1 MAAYNQSRSNIIR
14 LAVIISFSVI
24 VLQLVYLQL
33 VDRRYKQLAMD
44 NAVYAKVIYPERG
57 IIYDRKGRAILNNT
71 IIYDLMVTPAE
82 VKGIDTLDFC
92 RLMNIDTA
100 DFKKRIV
107 EAIVKNT
114 RVRPSVFKPML
125 SQELQARFEE
135 NSWKFPGFNL
145 VERPLRIY
153 PFNAAAHILGYV
165 READKRDIER
175 SQNFYRQGD
184 YIGKTGLEA
193 FYESVLMGQRGVQY
207 MIKDNK
213 NRIVGPYEK
222 GEYDTAAIAGRS
234 LYTHIDIELQQ
245 LAEKLMSNKVG
256 GLVAIDPRTGGIL
269 SMVSGPNY
277 NPNDL
282 SGSEG
287 SKNFSRM
294 QLDVSGP
301 MLNRAIAGK
310 YEPGSTYKP
319 LGALIAL
326 NEKVISPAYGYPCGG
341 RYTLCGHGKPE
352 CTHAGGGH
360 AANVRLAIANSC
372 NAYFAHIYRLTVD
385 NPKYSNVYDGYL
397 HWKQY
402 MNAFGLG
409 VRLGVDLPSE
419 SAGGIADTSIYNREN
434 AGRWTS
440 CTNLTLGI
448 GQDKMQTTP
457 LQMANAM
464 CIIANKGYYY
474 TPHFVERLENEQEQ
488 DTAYINRY
496 KIRHDVLT
504 YIPAAAFNDV
514 IEGMSDVVK
523 VGTARGA
530 QIEGIEVCAKTGTAE
545 NYTVLDGRRIKL
557 PDNSMFVCF
566 APKENPKIAIA
577 VFVQNA
583 GFGATW
589 AAPIAR
595 MMMEKYLND
604 SLSTR
609 SKADSARIE
618 AANLMPA
625 YFKRLQYRE
634 DSIRAFKWFQ
644 TTRDSAYIERYT
656 EIKPVASDN
665 SQLVAQVR
673 NGSTGAKRSRP
684 RIPAK
689 PAAADSRPVFA
700 AIIPE
705 RSLLFKKGSI
715 Q

>member
-1 MAAYNQSRSNIIR
+1 MAVYNQSRSNTIR
-14 LAVIISFSVI
+14 LIVIITFVVI
-24 VLQLVYLQL
+24 ALQLFYLQV
-33 VDRRYKQLAMD
+33 VDRRYEQLAMD
-44 NAVYAKVIYPERG
+44 NAVYPKVIYPERG
-57 IIYDRKGRAILNNT
+57 IIYDRKGKAILNNT
-71 IIYDLMVTPAE
+71 IIFDLMVTPAE
-82 VKGIDTLDFC
+82 AKGIDTLDFC
-92 RLMNIDTA
+92 RLMNMDTSE
-100 DFKKRIV
+100 FRKRMV
-107 EAIVKNT
+107 DAILKNT
-114 RVRPSVFKPML
+114 SVRPSVFKAML
-125 SQELQARFEE
+125 TKELQARFEE
-135 NSWKFPGFNL
+135 NSWRFPGFNL
-145 VERPLRIY
+145 VERPLRTY
-153 PFNAAAHILGYV
+153 PYHAAAHILGYI

-175 SQNFYRQGD
+175 SNNFYRQGD

-193 FYESVLMGQRGVQY
+193 YYESVLMGQRGVQY

-213 NRIVGPYEK
+213 NRLVGTYEG
-222 GEYDTAAIAGRS
+222 GEYDTAAVAGRS
-234 LYTHIDIELQQ
+234 LRTHIDIELQQ
-245 LAEKLMSNKVG
+245 LAEALMNNKVG
-256 GLVAIDPRTGGIL
+256 GLVAIDPKTGGIL

-277 NPNDL
+277 DPNDL
-282 SGSEG
+282 SGPDG

-301 MLNRAIAGK
+301 MLNRAIAGR

-326 NEKVISPAYGYPCGG
+326 NEKVVSASYGYPCGG

-385 NPKYSNVYDGYL
+385 NPRYKNVYEGYL
-397 HWKQY
+397 HWKEY

-409 VRLGVDLPSE
+409 VRLGVDLPNE
-419 SAGGIADTSIYNREN
+419 NTGGIPDTVVYNREN

-464 CIIANKGYYY
+464 CVIANKGYYY
-474 TPHFVERLENEQEQ
+474 TPHFVKGIEGEGDDDEALL
-488 DTAYINRY
+488 NRFQQ
-496 KIRHDVLT
+496 KHDVLT
-504 YIPAAAFNDV
+504 NIPDIVFNEV

-530 QIEGIEVCAKTGTAE
+530 QIEGVEVCAKTGTAE
-545 NYTVLDGRRIKL
+545 NYTILDRRRIKL

-595 MMMEKYLND
+595 MMMEKYLLD
-604 SLSTR
+604 TLTAK
-609 SKADSARIE
+609 SKIDSARI
-618 AANLMPA
+618 ASTNLMPS
-625 YFKRLQYRE
+625 YFKRLQYKE

-644 TTRDSAYIERYT
+644 VTKDSTYIDRFSLQEPARGPRSPFRKTPT
-656 EIKPVASDN
+656 EPELPNWMKILSATS
-665 SQLVAQVR
+665 L
-673 NGSTGAKRSRP
+673 
-684 RIPAK
+684 PARGIEK
-689 PAAADSRPVFA
+689 LKTFSA
-700 AIIPE
+700 
-705 RSLLFKKGSI
+705 
-715 Q
+715 

>member
-1 MAAYNQSRSNIIR
+1 MAVYNQSRSNTIR
-14 LAVIISFSVI
+14 LIVIITFVVI
-24 VLQLVYLQL
+24 ALQLFYLQI
-33 VDRRYKQLAMD
+33 VDRRYEQLAMD
-44 NAVYAKVIYPERG
+44 NAVYPKVIYPERG
-57 IIYDRKGRAILNNT
+57 IIYDRKGKAILNNT
-71 IIYDLMVTPAE
+71 IIFDLMVTPAE
-82 VKGIDTLDFC
+82 AKGIDTLDFC
-92 RLMNIDTA
+92 RLMNMDTSE
-100 DFKKRIV
+100 FRKRMV
-107 EAIVKNT
+107 DAILKNT
-114 RVRPSVFKPML
+114 SVRPSVFKAML
-125 SQELQARFEE
+125 TKELQARFEE
-135 NSWKFPGFNL
+135 NSWRFPGFNL
-145 VERPLRIY
+145 VERPLRTY
-153 PFNAAAHILGYV
+153 PYHAAAHILGYI

-175 SQNFYRQGD
+175 SNNFYRQGD

-193 FYESVLMGQRGVQY
+193 YYESVLMGQRGVQY

-213 NRIVGPYEK
+213 NRLVGTYEG
-222 GEYDTAAIAGRS
+222 GEYDTAAVAGRS
-234 LYTHIDIELQQ
+234 LRTHIDIELQQ
-245 LAEKLMSNKVG
+245 LAEALMNNKVG
-256 GLVAIDPRTGGIL
+256 GLVAIDPKTGGIL

-277 NPNDL
+277 DPNDL
-282 SGSEG
+282 SGPDG

-301 MLNRAIAGK
+301 MLNRAIAGR

-326 NEKVISPAYGYPCGG
+326 NEKVVSASYGYPCGG

-385 NPKYSNVYDGYL
+385 NPRYKNVYDGYL
-397 HWKQY
+397 HWKEY

-409 VRLGVDLPSE
+409 VRLGVDLPNE
-419 SAGGIADTSIYNREN
+419 NTGGIPDTVVYNREN

-464 CIIANKGYYY
+464 CVIANKGYYY
-474 TPHFVERLENEQEQ
+474 TPHFVKGIEGEGDDDEALL
-488 DTAYINRY
+488 NRFQQ
-496 KIRHDVLT
+496 KHDVLT
-504 YIPAAAFNDV
+504 NIPDIVFNEV

-530 QIEGIEVCAKTGTAE
+530 QIEGVEVCAKTGTAE
-545 NYTVLDGRRIKL
+545 NYTILDRRRIKL

-595 MMMEKYLND
+595 MMMEKYLLD
-604 SLSTR
+604 TLTAK
-609 SKADSARIE
+609 SKIDSARI
-618 AANLMPA
+618 ASTNLMPS
-625 YFKRLQYRE
+625 YFKRLQYKE

-644 TTRDSAYIERYT
+644 VTKDSMYIDRFSLQEPARGPRSPFRKTPT
-656 EIKPVASDN
+656 EPELPNWVKILSATS
-665 SQLVAQVR
+665 L
-673 NGSTGAKRSRP
+673 
-684 RIPAK
+684 PARGIEK
-689 PAAADSRPVFA
+689 LKTFSA
-700 AIIPE
+700 
-705 RSLLFKKGSI
+705 
-715 Q
+715 

>member
-1 MAAYNQSRSNIIR
+1 MAVYNQSRSNTIR
-14 LAVIISFSVI
+14 LIVIITFVVI
-24 VLQLVYLQL
+24 ALRLFYLQI
-33 VDRRYKQLAMD
+33 VDRRYEQLAMD
-44 NAVYAKVIYPERG
+44 NAVYPKVIYPERG
-57 IIYDRKGRAILNNT
+57 IIYDRKGKAILNNT
-71 IIYDLMVTPAE
+71 VIFDLMVTPAE
-82 VKGIDTLDFC
+82 AKGIDTLDFC
-92 RLMNIDTA
+92 RLMNMDTSE
-100 DFKKRIV
+100 FRKRMV
-107 EAIVKNT
+107 DAILKNT
-114 RVRPSVFKPML
+114 SVRPSVFKAML
-125 SQELQARFEE
+125 TKELQARFEE
-135 NSWKFPGFNL
+135 NSWRFPGFNL
-145 VERPLRIY
+145 VERPLRTY
-153 PFNAAAHILGYV
+153 PYHAAAHILGYI

-175 SQNFYRQGD
+175 SNNFYRQGD

-193 FYESVLMGQRGVQY
+193 YYESVLMGQRGVQY

-213 NRIVGPYEK
+213 NRLVGTYEG
-222 GEYDTAAIAGRS
+222 GEYDTAAVAGRS
-234 LYTHIDIELQQ
+234 LRTHIDIELQQ
-245 LAEKLMSNKVG
+245 LAEALMNNKVG
-256 GLVAIDPRTGGIL
+256 GLVAIDPKTGGIL

-277 NPNDL
+277 DPNDL
-282 SGSEG
+282 SGPDG

-301 MLNRAIAGK
+301 MLNRAIAGR

-326 NEKVISPAYGYPCGG
+326 NEKVVSASYGYPCGG

-385 NPKYSNVYDGYL
+385 NPRYKNIYDGYL
-397 HWKQY
+397 HWKEY

-409 VRLGVDLPSE
+409 VRLGVDLPNE
-419 SAGGIADTSIYNREN
+419 NTGGIPDTVVYNREN

-474 TPHFVERLENEQEQ
+474 TPHFVKGIEGEGDDDEALL
-488 DTAYINRY
+488 NRFQQ
-496 KIRHDVLT
+496 KHDVLT
-504 YIPAAAFNDV
+504 NIPDIVFNEV

-530 QIEGIEVCAKTGTAE
+530 QIEGVEVCAKTGTAE
-545 NYTVLDGRRIKL
+545 NYTILDRRRIKL

-595 MMMEKYLND
+595 MMMEKYLLD
-604 SLSTR
+604 TLTAK
-609 SKADSARIE
+609 SKIDSARI
-618 AANLMPA
+618 ASTNLMPS
-625 YFKRLQYRE
+625 YFKRLQYKE

-644 TTRDSAYIERYT
+644 VTKDSMYIDRFSLQEPTRGPRSPFRKTPTESELPNWVKILSATSLPARGIEKLKT
-656 EIKPVASDN
+656 FSA
-665 SQLVAQVR
+665 
-673 NGSTGAKRSRP
+673 
-684 RIPAK
+684 
-689 PAAADSRPVFA
+689 
-700 AIIPE
+700 
-705 RSLLFKKGSI
+705 
-715 Q
+715 

>member
-1 MAAYNQSRSNIIR
+1 MAVYNQSRSNTIR
-14 LAVIISFSVI
+14 LIVIITFVVI
-24 VLQLVYLQL
+24 ALQLFYLQI
-33 VDRRYKQLAMD
+33 VDRRYEQLAMD
-44 NAVYAKVIYPERG
+44 NAVYPKVIYPERG
-57 IIYDRKGRAILNNT
+57 IIYDRKGKAILNNT
-71 IIYDLMVTPAE
+71 IIFDLMVTPAE
-82 VKGIDTLDFC
+82 AKGIDTLDFC
-92 RLMNIDTA
+92 RLMNMDTSE
-100 DFKKRIV
+100 FRKRMV
-107 EAIVKNT
+107 DAILKNT
-114 RVRPSVFKPML
+114 SVRPSVFKAML
-125 SQELQARFEE
+125 TKELQARFEE
-135 NSWKFPGFNL
+135 NSWRFPGFNL
-145 VERPLRIY
+145 VERPLRTY
-153 PFNAAAHILGYV
+153 PYHAAAHILGYI

-175 SQNFYRQGD
+175 SNNFYRQGD

-193 FYESVLMGQRGVQY
+193 YYESVLMGQRGVQY

-213 NRIVGPYEK
+213 NRLVGTYEG
-222 GEYDTAAIAGRS
+222 GEYDTAAVAGRS
-234 LYTHIDIELQQ
+234 LRTHIDIELQQ
-245 LAEKLMSNKVG
+245 LAEALMNNKVG
-256 GLVAIDPRTGGIL
+256 GLVAIDPKTGGIL

-277 NPNDL
+277 DPNDL
-282 SGSEG
+282 SGPDG

-301 MLNRAIAGK
+301 MLNRAIAGR

-326 NEKVISPAYGYPCGG
+326 NEKVVSASYGYPCGG

-385 NPKYSNVYDGYL
+385 NPRYKNVYDGYL
-397 HWKQY
+397 HWKEY

-409 VRLGVDLPSE
+409 VRLGVDLPNE
-419 SAGGIADTSIYNREN
+419 NTGGIPDTVVYNREN

-464 CIIANKGYYY
+464 CVIANKGYYY
-474 TPHFVERLENEQEQ
+474 TPHFVKGIEGEGDDDEALL
-488 DTAYINRY
+488 NRFQQ
-496 KIRHDVLT
+496 KHDVLT
-504 YIPAAAFNDV
+504 NIPDIVFNEV

-530 QIEGIEVCAKTGTAE
+530 QIEGVEVCAKTGTAE
-545 NYTVLDGRRIKL
+545 NYTILDRRRIKL

-595 MMMEKYLND
+595 MMMEKYLLD
-604 SLSTR
+604 TLTAK
-609 SKADSARIE
+609 SKIDSARI
-618 AANLMPA
+618 ASTNLMPS
-625 YFKRLQYRE
+625 YFKRLQYKE

-644 TTRDSAYIERYT
+644 VTKDSTYIDRFSLQEPARGPRSPFRKTPT
-656 EIKPVASDN
+656 EPELPNWVKILSATS
-665 SQLVAQVR
+665 L
-673 NGSTGAKRSRP
+673 
-684 RIPAK
+684 PARGIEK
-689 PAAADSRPVFA
+689 LKTFSA
-700 AIIPE
+700 
-705 RSLLFKKGSI
+705 
-715 Q
+715 

>member
-1 MAAYNQSRSNIIR
+1 MAVYNQSRSNTIR
-14 LAVIISFSVI
+14 LIVIITFVVI
-24 VLQLVYLQL
+24 ALQLFYLQV
-33 VDRRYKQLAMD
+33 VDRRYEQLAMD
-44 NAVYAKVIYPERG
+44 NAVYPKVIYPERG
-57 IIYDRKGRAILNNT
+57 IIYDRKGKAILNNT
-71 IIYDLMVTPAE
+71 IIFDLMVTPAE
-82 VKGIDTLDFC
+82 AKGIDTLDFC
-92 RLMNIDTA
+92 RLMNMDTSE
-100 DFKKRIV
+100 FRKRMV
-107 EAIVKNT
+107 DAILKNT
-114 RVRPSVFKPML
+114 SVRPSVFKAML
-125 SQELQARFEE
+125 TKELQARFEE
-135 NSWKFPGFNL
+135 NSWRFPGFNL
-145 VERPLRIY
+145 VERPLRTY
-153 PFNAAAHILGYV
+153 PYHAAAHILGYI

-175 SQNFYRQGD
+175 SNNFYRQGD

-193 FYESVLMGQRGVQY
+193 YYESVLMGQRGVQY

-213 NRIVGPYEK
+213 NRLVGTYEG
-222 GEYDTAAIAGRS
+222 GEYDTAAVAGRS
-234 LYTHIDIELQQ
+234 LRTHIDIELQQ
-245 LAEKLMSNKVG
+245 LAEALMNNKVG
-256 GLVAIDPRTGGIL
+256 GLVAIDPKTGGIL

-277 NPNDL
+277 DPNDL
-282 SGSEG
+282 SGPDG

-301 MLNRAIAGK
+301 MLNRAIAGR

-326 NEKVISPAYGYPCGG
+326 NEKVVSASYGYPCGG

-385 NPKYSNVYDGYL
+385 NPRYKNIYDGYL
-397 HWKQY
+397 HWKEY

-409 VRLGVDLPSE
+409 VRLGVDLPNE
-419 SAGGIADTSIYNREN
+419 NTGGIPDTVVYNREN

-474 TPHFVERLENEQEQ
+474 TPHFVKGIEGEGNDDETLL
-488 DTAYINRY
+488 NRFQQ
-496 KIRHDVLT
+496 KHDVLT
-504 YIPAAAFNDV
+504 NIPDIVFNEV

-530 QIEGIEVCAKTGTAE
+530 QIEGVEVCAKTGTAE
-545 NYTVLDGRRIKL
+545 NYTILDQRRIKL

-583 GFGATW
+583 GFGAIW

-595 MMMEKYLND
+595 MMMEKYLLD
-604 SLSTR
+604 TLTAK
-609 SKADSARIE
+609 SKIDSARI
-618 AANLMPA
+618 ASTNLMPS
-625 YFKRLQYRE
+625 YFKRLQYKE

-644 TTRDSAYIERYT
+644 VTKDSMYIDRFSLQEPTRGPRSPFRKTPTESELPNWVKILSATSLPARGIEKLKT
-656 EIKPVASDN
+656 FSA
-665 SQLVAQVR
+665 
-673 NGSTGAKRSRP
+673 
-684 RIPAK
+684 
-689 PAAADSRPVFA
+689 
-700 AIIPE
+700 
-705 RSLLFKKGSI
+705 
-715 Q
+715 

>member
-1 MAAYNQSRSNIIR
+1 MAVYNQSRSNTIR
-14 LAVIISFSVI
+14 SIVIITFVVI
-24 VLQLVYLQL
+24 ALQLFYLQV
-33 VDRRYKQLAMD
+33 VDRRYEQLAMD
-44 NAVYAKVIYPERG
+44 NAVYPKVIYPERG
-57 IIYDRKGRAILNNT
+57 IIYDRKGKAILNNT
-71 IIYDLMVTPAE
+71 IIFDLMVTPAE
-82 VKGIDTLDFC
+82 AKGIDTLEFC
-92 RLMNIDTA
+92 RLLAIDTTE
-100 DFKKRIV
+100 FRKRMLD
-107 EAIVKNT
+107 AILKNT
-114 RVRPSVFKPML
+114 SVRPSVFKAML
-125 SQELQARFEE
+125 TKELQARFEE
-135 NSWKFPGFNL
+135 NSWRFPGFNL
-145 VERPLRIY
+145 VERPLRTY
-153 PFNAAAHILGYV
+153 PFHAAAHILGYI

-175 SQNFYRQGD
+175 SNNFYRQGD

-193 FYESVLMGQRGVQY
+193 YYESVLMGQRGVQY

-213 NRIVGPYEK
+213 NRLVGTYEG
-222 GEYDTAAIAGRS
+222 GEYDTAAVAGRS
-234 LYTHIDIELQQ
+234 LRTHIDIELQQ
-245 LAEKLMSNKVG
+245 LAEALMNNKVG
-256 GLVAIDPRTGGIL
+256 GLVAIDPKTGGIL

-277 NPNDL
+277 DPNDL
-282 SGSEG
+282 SGPDG

-301 MLNRAIAGK
+301 MLNRAIAGR

-326 NEKVISPAYGYPCGG
+326 NEKVVSASYGYPCGG

-385 NPKYSNVYDGYL
+385 NPRYKNVYDGYL
-397 HWKQY
+397 HWKEY

-409 VRLGVDLPSE
+409 VRLGVDLPNE
-419 SAGGIADTSIYNREN
+419 NTGGIPDTVVYNREN

-474 TPHFVERLENEQEQ
+474 TPHFVKTIEGEGPDDEALLSGFQKKHN
-488 DTAYINRY
+488 
-496 KIRHDVLT
+496 VLT
-504 YIPAAAFNDV
+504 NIPDAVFSEV

-530 QIEGIEVCAKTGTAE
+530 QIEGVEVCAKTGTAE
-545 NYTVLDGRRIKL
+545 NYTILDRRRVKL

-595 MMMEKYLND
+595 MMMEKYLLD
-604 SLSTR
+604 TLTAK
-609 SKADSARIE
+609 SKIDSARI
-618 AANLMPA
+618 ASTNLMPS
-625 YFKRLQYRE
+625 YFKRLQYKE

-644 TTRDSAYIERYT
+644 VTKDSSYIDRFSWQQPRQSSGSPFRKNPADE
-656 EIKPVASDN
+656 
-665 SQLVAQVR
+665 QLPEWVTLLSA
-673 NGSTGAKRSRP
+673 TCL
-684 RIPAK
+684 
-689 PAAADSRPVFA
+689 
-700 AIIPE
+700 PE
-705 RSLLFKKGSI
+705 RGIEKLKTFTA
-715 Q
+715 

>member
-1 MAAYNQSRSNIIR
+1 MAVYNQSRSNTIR
-14 LAVIISFSVI
+14 LIVIITFVVI
-24 VLQLVYLQL
+24 ALQLFYLQI
-33 VDRRYKQLAMD
+33 VDRRYEQLAMD
-44 NAVYAKVIYPERG
+44 NAVYPKVIYPERG
-57 IIYDRKGRAILNNT
+57 IIYDRKGKAILNNT
-71 IIYDLMVTPAE
+71 IIFDLMVTPAE
-82 VKGIDTLDFC
+82 AKGIDTLDFC
-92 RLMNIDTA
+92 RLMNIDTSE
-100 DFKKRIV
+100 FRKRMV
-107 EAIVKNT
+107 DAILKNT
-114 RVRPSVFKPML
+114 SVRPSVFKAML
-125 SQELQARFEE
+125 TKELQARFEE
-135 NSWKFPGFNL
+135 NSWRFPGFNL
-145 VERPLRIY
+145 VERPLRTY
-153 PFNAAAHILGYV
+153 PYHAAAHILGYI

-175 SQNFYRQGD
+175 SNNFYRQGD

-193 FYESVLMGQRGVQY
+193 YYESVLMGQRGVQY

-213 NRIVGPYEK
+213 NRLVGTYEG
-222 GEYDTAAIAGRS
+222 GEYDTAAVAGRS
-234 LYTHIDIELQQ
+234 LRTHIDIELQQ
-245 LAEKLMSNKVG
+245 LAEALMNNKVG
-256 GLVAIDPRTGGIL
+256 GLVAIDPKTGGIL

-277 NPNDL
+277 DPNDL
-282 SGSEG
+282 SGPDG

-301 MLNRAIAGK
+301 MLNRAIAGR

-326 NEKVISPAYGYPCGG
+326 NEKVVSASYGYPCGG

-385 NPKYSNVYDGYL
+385 NPRYKNVYDGYL
-397 HWKQY
+397 HWKEY

-409 VRLGVDLPSE
+409 VRLGVDLPNE
-419 SAGGIADTSIYNREN
+419 NTGGIPDTVVYNREN

-464 CIIANKGYYY
+464 CVIANKGYYY
-474 TPHFVERLENEQEQ
+474 TPHFVKGIEGEGDDDEALL
-488 DTAYINRY
+488 NRFQQ
-496 KIRHDVLT
+496 KHDVLT
-504 YIPAAAFNDV
+504 NIPDIVFNEV

-530 QIEGIEVCAKTGTAE
+530 QIEGVEVCAKTGTAE
-545 NYTVLDGRRIKL
+545 NYTILDRRRIKL

-595 MMMEKYLND
+595 MMMEKYLLDTLTAKSKID
-604 SLSTR
+604 SVRIAST
-609 SKADSARIE
+609 
-618 AANLMPA
+618 NLMPS
-625 YFKRLQYRE
+625 YFKRLQYKE

-644 TTRDSAYIERYT
+644 VTKDSTYIDRFSLQEPARGPRSPFRKTPT
-656 EIKPVASDN
+656 EPELPNWVKILSATS
-665 SQLVAQVR
+665 L
-673 NGSTGAKRSRP
+673 
-684 RIPAK
+684 PARGIEK
-689 PAAADSRPVFA
+689 LKTFSA
-700 AIIPE
+700 
-705 RSLLFKKGSI
+705 
-715 Q
+715 

>member
-1 MAAYNQSRSNIIR
+1 MAVYNQSRSNTIR
-14 LAVIISFSVI
+14 LIVIITFVVI
-24 VLQLVYLQL
+24 ALQLFYLQV
-33 VDRRYKQLAMD
+33 VDRRYEQLAMD
-44 NAVYAKVIYPERG
+44 NAVYPKVIYPERG
-57 IIYDRKGRAILNNT
+57 IIYDRKGKAILNNT
-71 IIYDLMVTPAE
+71 IIFDLMVTPAE
-82 VKGIDTLDFC
+82 AKGIDTLDFC
-92 RLMNIDTA
+92 RLMNMDTSE
-100 DFKKRIV
+100 FRKRMV
-107 EAIVKNT
+107 DAILKNT
-114 RVRPSVFKPML
+114 SVRPSVFKAML
-125 SQELQARFEE
+125 TKELQARFEE
-135 NSWKFPGFNL
+135 NSWRFPGFNL
-145 VERPLRIY
+145 VERPLRTY
-153 PFNAAAHILGYV
+153 PYHAAAHILGYI

-175 SQNFYRQGD
+175 SNNFYRQGD

-193 FYESVLMGQRGVQY
+193 YYESVLMGQRGVQY

-213 NRIVGPYEK
+213 NRLVGTYEG

-234 LYTHIDIELQQ
+234 LRTHIDIELQQ
-245 LAEKLMSNKVG
+245 LAEALMNNKVG
-256 GLVAIDPRTGGIL
+256 GLVAIDPKTGGIL

-277 NPNDL
+277 DPNDL
-282 SGSEG
+282 SGPDG

-301 MLNRAIAGK
+301 MLNRAIAGR

-326 NEKVISPAYGYPCGG
+326 NEKVVSASYGYPCGG

-385 NPKYSNVYDGYL
+385 NPRYKNVYEGYL
-397 HWKQY
+397 HWKEY

-409 VRLGVDLPSE
+409 VRLGVDLPNE
-419 SAGGIADTSIYNREN
+419 NTGGIPDTVVYNREN

-464 CIIANKGYYY
+464 CVIANKGYYY
-474 TPHFVERLENEQEQ
+474 TPHFVKGIEGEGDDDEALL
-488 DTAYINRY
+488 NRFQQ
-496 KIRHDVLT
+496 KHDVLT
-504 YIPAAAFNDV
+504 NIPDIVFNEV

-530 QIEGIEVCAKTGTAE
+530 QIEGVEVCAKTGTAE
-545 NYTVLDGRRIKL
+545 NYTILDRRRIKL

-595 MMMEKYLND
+595 MMMEKYLLD
-604 SLSTR
+604 TLTAK
-609 SKADSARIE
+609 SKIDSARI
-618 AANLMPA
+618 ASTNLMPS
-625 YFKRLQYRE
+625 YFKRLQYKE

-644 TTRDSAYIERYT
+644 VTKDSTYIDRFSLQEPARGPRSPFRKTPT
-656 EIKPVASDN
+656 EPELPNWVKILSATS
-665 SQLVAQVR
+665 L
-673 NGSTGAKRSRP
+673 
-684 RIPAK
+684 
-689 PAAADSRPVFA
+689 
-700 AIIPE
+700 PE
-705 RSLLFKKGSI
+705 RGIEKLKTFSA
-715 Q
+715 

>member
-1 MAAYNQSRSNIIR
+1 MAVYNQSRSNTIRIII
-14 LAVIISFSVI
+14 LVAFVVIG
-24 VLQLVYLQL
+24 LQLFYVQL
-33 VDRRYKQLAMD
+33 IDRRYKQLAMD

-71 IIYDLMVTPAE
+71 IIFDLMVTPAE
-82 VKGIDTLDFC
+82 AKGIDTIAFC
-92 RLMNIDTA
+92 RLLNMDTSEYR
-100 DFKKRIV
+100 KRIV

-114 RVRPSVFKPML
+114 SVRPSIFKAML
-125 SQELQARFEE
+125 TKELQARFEE
-135 NSWKFPGFNL
+135 NSWRFPGFNL
-145 VERPLRIY
+145 VERPLRTY
-153 PFNAAAHILGYV
+153 PYNAAAHILGYI

-175 SQNFYRQGD
+175 SNNFYRQGD
-184 YIGKTGLEA
+184 YIGKTGLESY
-193 FYESVLMGQRGVQY
+193 YETVLMGQRGVQY
-207 MIKDNK
+207 IIKDNK
-213 NRIVGPYEK
+213 NRIVGQYEN
-222 GEYDTAAIAGRS
+222 GEYDTASIAGRS
-234 LYTHIDIELQQ
+234 LRTHIDIELQQ
-245 LAEKLMSNKVG
+245 LAEVLMSNKVG
-256 GLVAIDPRTGGIL
+256 GVVAIDPKTGGIL
-269 SMVSGPNY
+269 TMVSGPNY

-301 MLNRAIAGK
+301 MLNRAIAGR

-326 NEKVISPAYGYPCGG
+326 NEKVISASWGYPCGG

-360 AANVRLAIANSC
+360 ADNVRLAIANSC

-385 NPKYSNVYDGYL
+385 NSKYKNVYDGYL

-409 VRLGVDLPSE
+409 VRLGVDLPNE
-419 SAGGIADTSIYNREN
+419 NTGGIPDTVVYNREN

-457 LQMANAM
+457 LQMANTM

-474 TPHFVERLENEQEQ
+474 TPHFVKEIERETERDQEKLSRFNE
-488 DTAYINRY
+488 
-496 KIRHDVLT
+496 RHDVLT
-504 YIPAAAFNDV
+504 NIPDVVFNEV

-545 NYTVLDGRRIKL
+545 NYTILDRRRVKL

-566 APKENPKIAIA
+566 APKENPRIAIA

-595 MMMEKYLND
+595 MMMEKYLLD
-604 SLSTR
+604 TLTAK
-609 SKADSARIE
+609 SKLDSARI
-618 AANLMPA
+618 AGTNLMPS
-625 YFKRLQYRE
+625 YFKRLQYKE

-644 TTRDSAYIERYT
+644 VTKDSSYIDRF
-656 EIKPVASDN
+656 
-665 SQLVAQVR
+665 SQLNVPNHALP
-673 NGSTGAKRSRP
+673 RP
-684 RIPAK
+684 YNNKTNNNLPVWMSVLS
-689 PAAADSRPVFA
+689 AA
-700 AIIPE
+700 
-705 RSLLFKKGSI
+705 LLPKSNFENLHSYSA
-715 Q
+715 

>member
-1 MAAYNQSRSNIIR
+1 MAVYNQSRSNTIR
-14 LAVIISFSVI
+14 LIVIITFVVI
-24 VLQLVYLQL
+24 ALRLFYLQI
-33 VDRRYKQLAMD
+33 VDRRYEQLAMD
-44 NAVYAKVIYPERG
+44 NAVYPKVIYPERG
-57 IIYDRKGRAILNNT
+57 IIYDRKGKAILNNT
-71 IIYDLMVTPAE
+71 IIFDLMVTPAE
-82 VKGIDTLDFC
+82 AKGIDTLDFC
-92 RLMNIDTA
+92 RLMNMDTSE
-100 DFKKRIV
+100 FRKRMV
-107 EAIVKNT
+107 DAILKNT
-114 RVRPSVFKPML
+114 SVRPSVFKAML
-125 SQELQARFEE
+125 TKELQARFEE
-135 NSWKFPGFNL
+135 NSWRFPGFNL
-145 VERPLRIY
+145 VERPLRTY
-153 PFNAAAHILGYV
+153 PYHAAAHILGYI

-175 SQNFYRQGD
+175 SNNFYRQGD

-193 FYESVLMGQRGVQY
+193 YYESVLMGQRGVQY

-213 NRIVGPYEK
+213 NRLVGTYEG
-222 GEYDTAAIAGRS
+222 GEYDTAAVAGRS
-234 LYTHIDIELQQ
+234 LRTHIDIELQQ
-245 LAEKLMSNKVG
+245 LAEALMNNKVG
-256 GLVAIDPRTGGIL
+256 GLVAIDPKTGGIL

-277 NPNDL
+277 DPNDL
-282 SGSEG
+282 SGPDG

-301 MLNRAIAGK
+301 MLNRAIAGR

-326 NEKVISPAYGYPCGG
+326 NEKVVSASYGYPCGG

-385 NPKYSNVYDGYL
+385 NPRYKNVYDGYL
-397 HWKQY
+397 HWKEY

-409 VRLGVDLPSE
+409 VRLGVDLPNE
-419 SAGGIADTSIYNREN
+419 NTGGIPDTVVYNREN

-464 CIIANKGYYY
+464 CVIANKGYYY
-474 TPHFVERLENEQEQ
+474 TPHFVKGIEGEGDDDEALL
-488 DTAYINRY
+488 NRFQQ
-496 KIRHDVLT
+496 KHDVLT
-504 YIPAAAFNDV
+504 NIPDIVFNEV

-530 QIEGIEVCAKTGTAE
+530 QIEGVEVCAKTGTAE
-545 NYTVLDGRRIKL
+545 NYTILDRRRIKL

-595 MMMEKYLND
+595 MMMEKYLLD
-604 SLSTR
+604 TLTAK
-609 SKADSARIE
+609 SKIDSARI
-618 AANLMPA
+618 ASTNLMPS
-625 YFKRLQYRE
+625 YFKRLQYKE

-644 TTRDSAYIERYT
+644 VTKDSTYIDRFSLQEPARGPRSPFRKTPT
-656 EIKPVASDN
+656 EPELPSWVKILSATS
-665 SQLVAQVR
+665 L
-673 NGSTGAKRSRP
+673 
-684 RIPAK
+684 
-689 PAAADSRPVFA
+689 
-700 AIIPE
+700 PE
-705 RSLLFKKGSI
+705 RGIEKLKTFSA
-715 Q
+715 

>member
-1 MAAYNQSRSNIIR
+1 MAVYNQSRSNTIR
-14 LAVIISFSVI
+14 LIVIITFVVI
-24 VLQLVYLQL
+24 ALRLFYLQL
-33 VDRRYKQLAMD
+33 VDRRYEQLAMD
-44 NAVYAKVIYPERG
+44 NAVYPKVIYPERG
-57 IIYDRKGRAILNNT
+57 IIYDRNGKAILNNT
-71 IIYDLMVTPAE
+71 IIFDLMVTPAE
-82 VKGIDTLDFC
+82 AKGIDTLDFC
-92 RLMNIDTA
+92 RLLNIDTSE
-100 DFKKRIV
+100 FRKRMLD
-107 EAIVKNT
+107 AIVKNT
-114 RVRPSVFKPML
+114 SVRPSVFKAML
-125 SQELQARFEE
+125 TKELQARFEE
-135 NSWKFPGFNL
+135 NSWRFPGFNL
-145 VERPLRIY
+145 VERPLRTY
-153 PFNAAAHILGYV
+153 PYHAAAHILGYI

-175 SQNFYRQGD
+175 SNNFYRQGD

-193 FYESVLMGQRGVQY
+193 YYESVLMGQRGVQY

-213 NRIVGPYEK
+213 NRLMGTYEG

-234 LYTHIDIELQQ
+234 LRTHIDIELQQ
-245 LAEKLMSNKVG
+245 LAEALMSNKVG
-256 GLVAIDPRTGGIL
+256 GLVAIDPKTGGIL

-277 NPNDL
+277 DPNDL
-282 SGSEG
+282 SGSNG

-301 MLNRAIAGK
+301 MLNRAIAGR

-326 NEKVISPAYGYPCGG
+326 NEKVVSASYGYPCGG

-385 NPKYSNVYDGYL
+385 NPKYRNVYDGYL
-397 HWKQY
+397 RWKEY

-409 VRLGVDLPSE
+409 VRLGVDLPNE
-419 SAGGIADTSIYNREN
+419 NTGGIPDTVVYNREN

-474 TPHFVERLENEQEQ
+474 TPHFVKAIEGEGLANEALLQPFQ
-488 DTAYINRY
+488 KKHN
-496 KIRHDVLT
+496 VLT
-504 YIPAAAFNDV
+504 NIPDVVFNEV

-545 NYTVLDGRRIKL
+545 NYTILDRRRVKL

-566 APKENPKIAIA
+566 APKENPRIAIA

-595 MMMEKYLND
+595 MMMEKYLVD
-604 SLSTR
+604 TLTAK
-609 SKADSARIE
+609 SKLDSARI
-618 AANLMPA
+618 ASTNLMPS
-625 YFKRLQYRE
+625 YFKRLQYKE

-644 TTRDSAYIERYT
+644 VTKDSSYIDRFSWQQPRQGSGSPFR
-656 EIKPVASDN
+656 KNPADK
-665 SQLVAQVR
+665 QLPEWVTLLSA
-673 NGSTGAKRSRP
+673 TCL
-684 RIPAK
+684 
-689 PAAADSRPVFA
+689 
-700 AIIPE
+700 PE
-705 RSLLFKKGSI
+705 RGIAKLKMFTA
-715 Q
+715 

>member
-1 MAAYNQSRSNIIR
+1 MAVYNQSRSNTIR
-14 LAVIISFSVI
+14 LIVIITFVVI
-24 VLQLVYLQL
+24 ALQLFYLQI
-33 VDRRYKQLAMD
+33 VDRRYEQLAMD
-44 NAVYAKVIYPERG
+44 NAVYPKVIYPERG
-57 IIYDRKGRAILNNT
+57 IIYDRKGKAILNNT
-71 IIYDLMVTPAE
+71 IIFDLMVTPAE
-82 VKGIDTLDFC
+82 AKGIDTLDFC
-92 RLMNIDTA
+92 RLMNMDTSE
-100 DFKKRIV
+100 FRKRMV
-107 EAIVKNT
+107 DAILKNT
-114 RVRPSVFKPML
+114 SVRPSVFKAML
-125 SQELQARFEE
+125 TKELQARFEE
-135 NSWKFPGFNL
+135 NSWRFPGFNL
-145 VERPLRIY
+145 VERPLRTY
-153 PFNAAAHILGYV
+153 PYHAAAHILGYI

-175 SQNFYRQGD
+175 SNNFYRQGD

-193 FYESVLMGQRGVQY
+193 YYESVLMGQRGVQY

-213 NRIVGPYEK
+213 NRLVGTYEG
-222 GEYDTAAIAGRS
+222 GEYDTAAVAGRS
-234 LYTHIDIELQQ
+234 LRTHIDIELQQ
-245 LAEKLMSNKVG
+245 LAEALMNNKVG
-256 GLVAIDPRTGGIL
+256 GLVAIDPKTGGIL

-277 NPNDL
+277 DPNDL
-282 SGSEG
+282 SGPDG

-301 MLNRAIAGK
+301 MLNRAIAGR

-326 NEKVISPAYGYPCGG
+326 NEKVVSASYGYPCGG

-385 NPKYSNVYDGYL
+385 NPRYKNVYDGYL
-397 HWKQY
+397 HWKEY

-409 VRLGVDLPSE
+409 VRLGVDLPNE
-419 SAGGIADTSIYNREN
+419 NTGGIPDTVVYNREN

-464 CIIANKGYYY
+464 CVIANKGYYY
-474 TPHFVERLENEQEQ
+474 TPHFVKGIEGEGDDDEALL
-488 DTAYINRY
+488 NRFQQ
-496 KIRHDVLT
+496 KHDVLT
-504 YIPAAAFNDV
+504 NIPDIVFNEV

-530 QIEGIEVCAKTGTAE
+530 QIEGVEVCAKTGTAE
-545 NYTVLDGRRIKL
+545 NYTILDRRRIKL

-595 MMMEKYLND
+595 MMMEKYLLDTLTAKSKID
-604 SLSTR
+604 SVRIAST
-609 SKADSARIE
+609 
-618 AANLMPA
+618 NLMPS
-625 YFKRLQYRE
+625 YFKRLQYKE

-644 TTRDSAYIERYT
+644 VTKDSTYIDRFSLQEPARGPRSPFRKTPT
-656 EIKPVASDN
+656 EPELPSWVKILSATS
-665 SQLVAQVR
+665 L
-673 NGSTGAKRSRP
+673 
-684 RIPAK
+684 
-689 PAAADSRPVFA
+689 
-700 AIIPE
+700 PE
-705 RSLLFKKGSI
+705 RGIEKLKTFSA
-715 Q
+715 

>member
-1 MAAYNQSRSNIIR
+1 MAVYNQSRSNTIR
-14 LAVIISFSVI
+14 LIVIITFVVI
-24 VLQLVYLQL
+24 ALQLFYLQV
-33 VDRRYKQLAMD
+33 VDRRYEQLAMD
-44 NAVYAKVIYPERG
+44 NAVYPKVIYPERG
-57 IIYDRKGRAILNNT
+57 IIYDRKGKAILNNT
-71 IIYDLMVTPAE
+71 IIFDLMVTPAE
-82 VKGIDTLDFC
+82 AKGIDTLDFC
-92 RLMNIDTA
+92 RLMNMDTSE
-100 DFKKRIV
+100 FRKRMV
-107 EAIVKNT
+107 DAILKNT
-114 RVRPSVFKPML
+114 SVRPSVFKAML
-125 SQELQARFEE
+125 TKELQARFEE
-135 NSWKFPGFNL
+135 NSWRFPGFNL
-145 VERPLRIY
+145 VERPLRTY
-153 PFNAAAHILGYV
+153 PYHAAAHILGYI

-175 SQNFYRQGD
+175 SNNFYRQGD

-193 FYESVLMGQRGVQY
+193 YYESVLMGQRGVQY

-213 NRIVGPYEK
+213 NRLVGTYEG
-222 GEYDTAAIAGRS
+222 GEYDTAAVAGRS
-234 LYTHIDIELQQ
+234 LRTHIDIELQQ
-245 LAEKLMSNKVG
+245 LAEALMNNKVG
-256 GLVAIDPRTGGIL
+256 GLVAIDPKTGGIL

-277 NPNDL
+277 DPNDL
-282 SGSEG
+282 SGPDG

-301 MLNRAIAGK
+301 MLNRAIAGR

-326 NEKVISPAYGYPCGG
+326 NEKVVSASYGYPCGG

-385 NPKYSNVYDGYL
+385 NPRYKNIYDGYL
-397 HWKQY
+397 HWKEY

-409 VRLGVDLPSE
+409 VRLGVDLPNE
-419 SAGGIADTSIYNREN
+419 NTGGIPDTVVYNREN

-464 CIIANKGYYY
+464 CVIANKGYYY
-474 TPHFVERLENEQEQ
+474 TPHFVKGIEGEGDDDEALL
-488 DTAYINRY
+488 NRFQQ
-496 KIRHDVLT
+496 KHDVLT
-504 YIPAAAFNDV
+504 NIPDIVFNEV

-530 QIEGIEVCAKTGTAE
+530 QIEGVEVCAKTGTAE
-545 NYTVLDGRRIKL
+545 NYTILDQRRIKL

-595 MMMEKYLND
+595 MMMEKYLLD
-604 SLSTR
+604 TLTAK
-609 SKADSARIE
+609 SKIDSARI
-618 AANLMPA
+618 ASTNLMPS
-625 YFKRLQYRE
+625 YFKRLQYKE

-644 TTRDSAYIERYT
+644 VTKDSMYIDRFSLQEPTRGPRSPFRKTPTESELPNWVKILSATSLPARGIEKLKT
-656 EIKPVASDN
+656 FSA
-665 SQLVAQVR
+665 
-673 NGSTGAKRSRP
+673 
-684 RIPAK
+684 
-689 PAAADSRPVFA
+689 
-700 AIIPE
+700 
-705 RSLLFKKGSI
+705 
-715 Q
+715 

>member
-1 MAAYNQSRSNIIR
+1 MAVYNQSRSNTIR
-14 LAVIISFSVI
+14 LIVIITFVVI
-24 VLQLVYLQL
+24 ALQLFYLQI
-33 VDRRYKQLAMD
+33 VDRRYEQLAMD
-44 NAVYAKVIYPERG
+44 NAVYPKVIYPERG
-57 IIYDRKGRAILNNT
+57 IIYDRKGKAILNNT
-71 IIYDLMVTPAE
+71 IIFDLMVTPAE
-82 VKGIDTLDFC
+82 AKGIDTLDFC
-92 RLMNIDTA
+92 RLMNMDTSE
-100 DFKKRIV
+100 FRKRMV
-107 EAIVKNT
+107 DAILKNT
-114 RVRPSVFKPML
+114 SVRPSVFKAML
-125 SQELQARFEE
+125 TKELQARFEE
-135 NSWKFPGFNL
+135 NSWRFPGFNL
-145 VERPLRIY
+145 VERPLRTY
-153 PFNAAAHILGYV
+153 PYHAAAHILGYI

-175 SQNFYRQGD
+175 SNNFYRQGD

-193 FYESVLMGQRGVQY
+193 YYESVLMGQRGVQY

-213 NRIVGPYEK
+213 NRLVGTYEG
-222 GEYDTAAIAGRS
+222 GEYDTAAVAGRS
-234 LYTHIDIELQQ
+234 LRTHIDIELQQ
-245 LAEKLMSNKVG
+245 LAEALMNNKVG
-256 GLVAIDPRTGGIL
+256 GLVAIDPKTGGIL

-277 NPNDL
+277 DPNDL
-282 SGSEG
+282 SGPDG

-301 MLNRAIAGK
+301 MLNRAIAGR

-326 NEKVISPAYGYPCGG
+326 NEKVVSASYGYPCGG

-385 NPKYSNVYDGYL
+385 NPRYKNVYDGYL
-397 HWKQY
+397 HWKEY

-409 VRLGVDLPSE
+409 VRLGVDLPNE
-419 SAGGIADTSIYNREN
+419 NTGGIPDTVVYNREN

-474 TPHFVERLENEQEQ
+474 TPHFVKGIEGEGDDDEALL
-488 DTAYINRY
+488 NRFQQ
-496 KIRHDVLT
+496 KHDVLT
-504 YIPAAAFNDV
+504 NIPDIVFNEV

-530 QIEGIEVCAKTGTAE
+530 QIEGVEVCAKTGTAE
-545 NYTVLDGRRIKL
+545 NYTILDRRRIKL

-595 MMMEKYLND
+595 MMMEKYLLD
-604 SLSTR
+604 TLTAK
-609 SKADSARIE
+609 SKIDSARI
-618 AANLMPA
+618 ASTNLMPS
-625 YFKRLQYRE
+625 YFKRLQYKE

-644 TTRDSAYIERYT
+644 VTKDSTYIDRFSLQEPARGPRSPFRKTPT
-656 EIKPVASDN
+656 EPELPNWVKILSATS
-665 SQLVAQVR
+665 L
-673 NGSTGAKRSRP
+673 
-684 RIPAK
+684 
-689 PAAADSRPVFA
+689 
-700 AIIPE
+700 PE
-705 RSLLFKKGSI
+705 RGIEKLKTFSA
-715 Q
+715 

>member
-1 MAAYNQSRSNIIR
+1 MAVYNQSRSNTIR
-14 LAVIISFSVI
+14 LIVIITFVVI
-24 VLQLVYLQL
+24 ALQLFYLQI
-33 VDRRYKQLAMD
+33 VDRRYEQLAMD
-44 NAVYAKVIYPERG
+44 NAVYPKVIYPERG
-57 IIYDRKGRAILNNT
+57 IIYDRKGKAILNNT
-71 IIYDLMVTPAE
+71 IIFDLMVTPAE
-82 VKGIDTLDFC
+82 AKGIDTLDFC
-92 RLMNIDTA
+92 RLMNMDTSE
-100 DFKKRIV
+100 FRKRMV
-107 EAIVKNT
+107 DAILKNT
-114 RVRPSVFKPML
+114 SVRPSVFKAML
-125 SQELQARFEE
+125 TKELQARFEE
-135 NSWKFPGFNL
+135 NSWRFPGFNL
-145 VERPLRIY
+145 VERPLRTY
-153 PFNAAAHILGYV
+153 PYHAAAHILGYI

-175 SQNFYRQGD
+175 SNNFYRQGD

-193 FYESVLMGQRGVQY
+193 YYESVLMGQRGVQY

-213 NRIVGPYEK
+213 NRLVGTYEG
-222 GEYDTAAIAGRS
+222 GEYDTAAVAGRS
-234 LYTHIDIELQQ
+234 LRTHIDIELQR
-245 LAEKLMSNKVG
+245 LAEALMNNKVG
-256 GLVAIDPRTGGIL
+256 GLVAIDPKTGGIL

-277 NPNDL
+277 DPNDL
-282 SGSEG
+282 SGPDG

-301 MLNRAIAGK
+301 MLNRAIAGR

-326 NEKVISPAYGYPCGG
+326 NEKVVSASYGYPCGG

-385 NPKYSNVYDGYL
+385 NPRYKNVYDGYL
-397 HWKQY
+397 HWKEY

-409 VRLGVDLPSE
+409 VRLGVDLPNE
-419 SAGGIADTSIYNREN
+419 NTGGIPDTVVYNREN

-464 CIIANKGYYY
+464 CVIANKGYYY
-474 TPHFVERLENEQEQ
+474 TPHFVKGIEGEGDDDEALL
-488 DTAYINRY
+488 NRFQQ
-496 KIRHDVLT
+496 KHDVLT
-504 YIPAAAFNDV
+504 NIPDIVFNEV

-530 QIEGIEVCAKTGTAE
+530 QIEGVEVCAKTGTAE
-545 NYTVLDGRRIKL
+545 NYTILDRRRIKL

-595 MMMEKYLND
+595 MMMEKYLLD
-604 SLSTR
+604 TLTAK
-609 SKADSARIE
+609 SKIDSARI
-618 AANLMPA
+618 ASTNLMPS
-625 YFKRLQYRE
+625 YFKRLQYKE

-644 TTRDSAYIERYT
+644 VTKDSTYIDRFSLQEPARGPRSPFRKTPT
-656 EIKPVASDN
+656 EPELPNWVKILSATS
-665 SQLVAQVR
+665 L
-673 NGSTGAKRSRP
+673 
-684 RIPAK
+684 
-689 PAAADSRPVFA
+689 
-700 AIIPE
+700 PE
-705 RSLLFKKGSI
+705 RGIEKLKTFSA
-715 Q
+715 

>member
-1 MAAYNQSRSNIIR
+1 MAVYNQSRSNTIR
-14 LAVIISFSVI
+14 LIVIITFVVI
-24 VLQLVYLQL
+24 ALQLFYLQI
-33 VDRRYKQLAMD
+33 VDRRYEQLAMD
-44 NAVYAKVIYPERG
+44 NAVYPKVIYPERG
-57 IIYDRKGRAILNNT
+57 IIYDRKGKAILNNT
-71 IIYDLMVTPAE
+71 IIFDLMVTPAE
-82 VKGIDTLDFC
+82 AKGIDTLDFC
-92 RLMNIDTA
+92 RLMNMDTSE
-100 DFKKRIV
+100 FRKRMV
-107 EAIVKNT
+107 DAILKNT
-114 RVRPSVFKPML
+114 SVRPSVFKAML
-125 SQELQARFEE
+125 TKELQARFEE
-135 NSWKFPGFNL
+135 NSWRFPGFNL
-145 VERPLRIY
+145 VERPLRTY
-153 PFNAAAHILGYV
+153 PYHAAAHILGYI

-175 SQNFYRQGD
+175 SNNFYRQGD

-193 FYESVLMGQRGVQY
+193 YYESVLMGQRGVQY

-213 NRIVGPYEK
+213 NRLVGTYEG
-222 GEYDTAAIAGRS
+222 GEYDTAAVAGRS
-234 LYTHIDIELQQ
+234 LRTHIDIELQQ
-245 LAEKLMSNKVG
+245 LAEALMNNKVG
-256 GLVAIDPRTGGIL
+256 GLVAIDPKTGGIL

-277 NPNDL
+277 DPNDL
-282 SGSEG
+282 SGPDG

-301 MLNRAIAGK
+301 MLNRAIAGR

-326 NEKVISPAYGYPCGG
+326 NEKVVSASYGYPCGG

-385 NPKYSNVYDGYL
+385 NPRYKNVYDGYL
-397 HWKQY
+397 HWKEY

-409 VRLGVDLPSE
+409 VRLGVDLPNE
-419 SAGGIADTSIYNREN
+419 NTGGIPDTVVYNREN

-464 CIIANKGYYY
+464 CVIANKGYYY
-474 TPHFVERLENEQEQ
+474 TPHFVKGIEGEGDDDEALL
-488 DTAYINRY
+488 NRFQQ
-496 KIRHDVLT
+496 KHDVLT
-504 YIPAAAFNDV
+504 NIPDIVFNEV

-530 QIEGIEVCAKTGTAE
+530 QIEGVEVCAKTGTAE
-545 NYTVLDGRRIKL
+545 NYTILDRRRIKL

-595 MMMEKYLND
+595 MMMEKYLLD
-604 SLSTR
+604 TLTAK
-609 SKADSARIE
+609 SKIDSARI
-618 AANLMPA
+618 ASTNLMPS
-625 YFKRLQYRE
+625 YFKRLQYKE

-644 TTRDSAYIERYT
+644 VTKDSTYIDRFSLQEPARGPRSPFRKTPT
-656 EIKPVASDN
+656 EPELPNWVKILSATS
-665 SQLVAQVR
+665 L
-673 NGSTGAKRSRP
+673 
-684 RIPAK
+684 
-689 PAAADSRPVFA
+689 
-700 AIIPE
+700 PE
-705 RSLLFKKGSI
+705 RGIEKLKTFSA
-715 Q
+715 

>member
-1 MAAYNQSRSNIIR
+1 MAIYNQSRSNTIR
-14 LAVIISFSVI
+14 LIVIITFLI
-24 VLQLVYLQL
+24 IALQLFYLQL
-33 VDRRYKQLAMD
+33 VDRRYEQLAMD
-44 NAVYAKVIYPERG
+44 NAVYPKVIYPERG
-57 IIYDRKGRAILNNT
+57 VIYDRKGKAILNNT
-71 IIYDLMVTPAE
+71 IIFDLMVTPAE
-82 VKGIDTLDFC
+82 AKGIDTLEFC
-92 RLMNIDTA
+92 KLLKIDTSE
-100 DFKKRIV
+100 FRKRIV
-107 EAIVKNT
+107 EAIIKNT
-114 RVRPSVFKPML
+114 SVRPSVFKAML
-125 SQELQARFEE
+125 TKELQARFEE
-135 NSWKFPGFNL
+135 NSWRFPGFNL
-145 VERPLRIY
+145 MERPLRTY
-153 PFNAAAHILGYV
+153 PYHAAAHILGYI

-175 SQNFYRQGD
+175 SNNFYRQGD

-193 FYESVLMGQRGVQY
+193 YYESVLMGQRGVQY

-213 NRIVGPYEK
+213 NRLVGAYEG
-222 GEYDTAAIAGRS
+222 GEYDTASIAGRS
-234 LYTHIDIELQQ
+234 LHTHIDIELQQ
-245 LAEKLMSNKVG
+245 LAEALMSNKVG
-256 GLVAIDPRTGGIL
+256 GLVAIDPNTGGIL

-277 NPNDL
+277 DPNDL

-301 MLNRAIAGK
+301 MLNRAIAGR

-326 NEKVISPAYGYPCGG
+326 NEKVVNAAYGYPCGG

-360 AANVRLAIANSC
+360 AASLRLAIANSC

-385 NPKYSNVYDGYL
+385 NPRYKNVYDGYL
-397 HWKQY
+397 HWKEY

-409 VRLGVDLPSE
+409 VRLGVDLPNE
-419 SAGGIADTSIYNREN
+419 NTGGIPDTVVYNREN

-464 CIIANKGYYY
+464 CIIANKGFYY
-474 TPHFVERLENEQEQ
+474 TPHFVKEIEGEGPADQNRLKQFQKKHNVLANIPDAVFNE
-488 DTAYINRY
+488 
-496 KIRHDVLT
+496 
-504 YIPAAAFNDV
+504 V

-545 NYTVLDGRRIKL
+545 NYTILDRRRIKL

-595 MMMEKYLND
+595 MMMEKYLVD
-604 SLSTR
+604 SLTAY
-609 SKADSARIE
+609 SKLDSARI
-618 AANLMPA
+618 ASTNLMPS
-625 YFKRLQYRE
+625 YFKRLQYKE

-644 TTRDSAYIERYT
+644 ITKDSAYIDRF
-656 EIKPVASDN
+656 SM
-665 SQLVAQVR
+665 Q
-673 NGSTGAKRSRP
+673 GSTMELPSPFKQNPTEQGLP
-684 RIPAK
+684 NW
-689 PAAADSRPVFA
+689 
-700 AIIPE
+700 IILLSNSCLPE
-705 RSLLFKKGSI
+705 RAIKQIKLFSA
-715 Q
+715 

>member
-1 MAAYNQSRSNIIR
+1 MAVYNQSRSNTIR
-14 LAVIISFSVI
+14 LIVIITFVVI
-24 VLQLVYLQL
+24 ALRLFYLQI
-33 VDRRYKQLAMD
+33 VDRRYEQLAMD
-44 NAVYAKVIYPERG
+44 NAVYPKVIYPERG
-57 IIYDRKGRAILNNT
+57 IIYDRKGKAILNNT
-71 IIYDLMVTPAE
+71 IIFDLMVTPAE
-82 VKGIDTLDFC
+82 AKGIDTLDFC
-92 RLMNIDTA
+92 RLMNIDTSE
-100 DFKKRIV
+100 FRKRMV
-107 EAIVKNT
+107 DAILKNT
-114 RVRPSVFKPML
+114 SVRPSVFKAML
-125 SQELQARFEE
+125 TKELQARFEE
-135 NSWKFPGFNL
+135 NSWRFPGFNL
-145 VERPLRIY
+145 VERPLRTY
-153 PFNAAAHILGYV
+153 PYHAAAHILGYI

-175 SQNFYRQGD
+175 SNNFYRQGD

-193 FYESVLMGQRGVQY
+193 YYESVLMGQRGVQY

-213 NRIVGPYEK
+213 NRLVGTYEG
-222 GEYDTAAIAGRS
+222 GEYDTAAVAGRS
-234 LYTHIDIELQQ
+234 LRTHIDIELQQ
-245 LAEKLMSNKVG
+245 LAEALMNNKVG
-256 GLVAIDPRTGGIL
+256 GLVAIDPKTGGIL

-277 NPNDL
+277 DPNDL
-282 SGSEG
+282 SGPDG

-301 MLNRAIAGK
+301 MLNRAIAGR

-326 NEKVISPAYGYPCGG
+326 NEKVVSASYGYPCGG

-385 NPKYSNVYDGYL
+385 NPRYKNVYDGYL
-397 HWKQY
+397 HWKEY

-409 VRLGVDLPSE
+409 VRLGVDLPNE
-419 SAGGIADTSIYNREN
+419 NTGGIPDTVVYNREN

-464 CIIANKGYYY
+464 CVIANKGYYY
-474 TPHFVERLENEQEQ
+474 TPHFVKGIEGEGDDDEALL
-488 DTAYINRY
+488 NRFQQ
-496 KIRHDVLT
+496 KHDVLT
-504 YIPAAAFNDV
+504 NIPDIVFNEV

-530 QIEGIEVCAKTGTAE
+530 QIEGVEVCAKTGTAE
-545 NYTVLDGRRIKL
+545 NYTILDRRRIKL

-595 MMMEKYLND
+595 MMMEKYLLDTLTAKSKID
-604 SLSTR
+604 SVRIAST
-609 SKADSARIE
+609 
-618 AANLMPA
+618 NLMPS
-625 YFKRLQYRE
+625 YFKRLQYKE

-644 TTRDSAYIERYT
+644 VTKDSTYIDRFSLQEPARGPRSPFRKTPT
-656 EIKPVASDN
+656 EPELPSWVKILSATS
-665 SQLVAQVR
+665 L
-673 NGSTGAKRSRP
+673 
-684 RIPAK
+684 
-689 PAAADSRPVFA
+689 
-700 AIIPE
+700 PE
-705 RSLLFKKGSI
+705 RGIEKLKTFSA
-715 Q
+715 

>member
-1 MAAYNQSRSNIIR
+1 MAVYNQSRSNTIR
-14 LAVIISFSVI
+14 LIVIITFVVI
-24 VLQLVYLQL
+24 ALQLFYLQI
-33 VDRRYKQLAMD
+33 VDRRYEQLAMD
-44 NAVYAKVIYPERG
+44 NAVYPKVIYPERG
-57 IIYDRKGRAILNNT
+57 IIYDRKGKAILNNT
-71 IIYDLMVTPAE
+71 IIFDLMVTPAE
-82 VKGIDTLDFC
+82 AKGIDTLDFC
-92 RLMNIDTA
+92 RLMNMDTSE
-100 DFKKRIV
+100 FRKRMV
-107 EAIVKNT
+107 DAILKNT
-114 RVRPSVFKPML
+114 SVRPSVFKAML
-125 SQELQARFEE
+125 TKELQARFEE
-135 NSWKFPGFNL
+135 NSWRFPGFNL
-145 VERPLRIY
+145 VERPLRTY
-153 PFNAAAHILGYV
+153 PYHAAAHILGYI

-175 SQNFYRQGD
+175 SNNFYRQGD

-213 NRIVGPYEK
+213 NRLVGTYEG

-234 LYTHIDIELQQ
+234 LRTHIDIELQQ
-245 LAEKLMSNKVG
+245 LAEALMNNKVG
-256 GLVAIDPRTGGIL
+256 GLVAIDPKTGGIL

-277 NPNDL
+277 DPNDL
-282 SGSEG
+282 SGPDG

-301 MLNRAIAGK
+301 MLNRAIAGR

-326 NEKVISPAYGYPCGG
+326 NEKVVSASYGYPCGG

-385 NPKYSNVYDGYL
+385 NPRYKNVYEGYL
-397 HWKQY
+397 HWKEY

-409 VRLGVDLPSE
+409 VRLGVDLPNE
-419 SAGGIADTSIYNREN
+419 NTGGIPDTVVYNREN

-464 CIIANKGYYY
+464 CVIANKGYYY
-474 TPHFVERLENEQEQ
+474 TPHFVKGIEGEGDDDEALL
-488 DTAYINRY
+488 NRFQQ
-496 KIRHDVLT
+496 KHDVLT
-504 YIPAAAFNDV
+504 NIPDIVFNEV

-530 QIEGIEVCAKTGTAE
+530 QIEGVEVCAKTGTAE
-545 NYTVLDGRRIKL
+545 NYTILDRRRIKL

-595 MMMEKYLND
+595 MMMEKYLLD
-604 SLSTR
+604 TLTAK
-609 SKADSARIE
+609 SKIDSARI
-618 AANLMPA
+618 ASTNLMPS
-625 YFKRLQYRE
+625 YFKRLQYKE

-644 TTRDSAYIERYT
+644 VTKDSTYIDRFSLQEPARGPRSPFRKTPT
-656 EIKPVASDN
+656 EPELPNWVKILSATS
-665 SQLVAQVR
+665 L
-673 NGSTGAKRSRP
+673 
-684 RIPAK
+684 
-689 PAAADSRPVFA
+689 
-700 AIIPE
+700 PE
-705 RSLLFKKGSI
+705 RGIEKLKTFSA
-715 Q
+715 

>member
-1 MAAYNQSRSNIIR
+1 MAVYNQSRSNTIR
-14 LAVIISFSVI
+14 LIVIITFVVI
-24 VLQLVYLQL
+24 ALQLFYLQV
-33 VDRRYKQLAMD
+33 VDRRYEQLAMD
-44 NAVYAKVIYPERG
+44 NAVYPKVIYPERG
-57 IIYDRKGRAILNNT
+57 IIYDRKGKAILNNT
-71 IIYDLMVTPAE
+71 IIFDLMVTPAE
-82 VKGIDTLDFC
+82 AKGIDTLDFC
-92 RLMNIDTA
+92 RLMNMDTSE
-100 DFKKRIV
+100 FRKRMV
-107 EAIVKNT
+107 DAILKNT
-114 RVRPSVFKPML
+114 SVRPSVFKAML
-125 SQELQARFEE
+125 TKELQARFEE
-135 NSWKFPGFNL
+135 NSWRFPGFNL
-145 VERPLRIY
+145 VERPLRTY
-153 PFNAAAHILGYV
+153 PYHAAAHILGYI

-175 SQNFYRQGD
+175 SNNFYRQGD

-193 FYESVLMGQRGVQY
+193 YYESVLMGQRGVQY

-213 NRIVGPYEK
+213 NRLVGTYEG
-222 GEYDTAAIAGRS
+222 GEYDTAAVAGRS
-234 LYTHIDIELQQ
+234 LRTHIDIELQQ
-245 LAEKLMSNKVG
+245 LAEALMNNKVG
-256 GLVAIDPRTGGIL
+256 GLVAIDPKTGGIL

-277 NPNDL
+277 DPNDL
-282 SGSEG
+282 SGPDG

-301 MLNRAIAGK
+301 MLNRAIAGR

-326 NEKVISPAYGYPCGG
+326 NEKVVSASYGYPCGG

-385 NPKYSNVYDGYL
+385 NPRYKNVYEGYL
-397 HWKQY
+397 HWKEY

-409 VRLGVDLPSE
+409 VRLGVDLPNE
-419 SAGGIADTSIYNREN
+419 NTGGIPDTVVYNREN

-464 CIIANKGYYY
+464 CVIANKGYYY
-474 TPHFVERLENEQEQ
+474 TPHFVKGIEGEGDDDEALL
-488 DTAYINRY
+488 NRFQQ
-496 KIRHDVLT
+496 KHDVLT
-504 YIPAAAFNDV
+504 NIPDIVFNEV

-530 QIEGIEVCAKTGTAE
+530 QIEGVEVCAKTGTAE
-545 NYTVLDGRRIKL
+545 NYTILDRRRIKL

-595 MMMEKYLND
+595 MMMEKYLLD
-604 SLSTR
+604 TLTAK
-609 SKADSARIE
+609 SKIDSARI
-618 AANLMPA
+618 ASTNLMPS
-625 YFKRLQYRE
+625 YFKRLQYKE

-644 TTRDSAYIERYT
+644 VTKDSTYIDRFSLQEPARGPRSPFRKTPT
-656 EIKPVASDN
+656 EPELPSWVKILSATS
-665 SQLVAQVR
+665 L
-673 NGSTGAKRSRP
+673 
-684 RIPAK
+684 
-689 PAAADSRPVFA
+689 
-700 AIIPE
+700 PE
-705 RSLLFKKGSI
+705 RGIEKLKTFSA
-715 Q
+715 

>member
-1 MAAYNQSRSNIIR
+1 MAVYNQSRSNTIR
-14 LAVIISFSVI
+14 LIVIITFVVI
-24 VLQLVYLQL
+24 ALQLFYLQV
-33 VDRRYKQLAMD
+33 VDRRYEQLAMD
-44 NAVYAKVIYPERG
+44 NAVYPKVIYPERG
-57 IIYDRKGRAILNNT
+57 IIYDRKGKAILNNT
-71 IIYDLMVTPAE
+71 IIFDLMVTPAE
-82 VKGIDTLDFC
+82 AKGIDTLDFC
-92 RLMNIDTA
+92 RLMNMDTSE
-100 DFKKRIV
+100 FRKRMV
-107 EAIVKNT
+107 DAILKNT
-114 RVRPSVFKPML
+114 SVRPSVFKAML
-125 SQELQARFEE
+125 TKELQARFEE
-135 NSWKFPGFNL
+135 NSWRFPGFNL
-145 VERPLRIY
+145 VERPLRTY
-153 PFNAAAHILGYV
+153 PYHAAAHILGYI

-175 SQNFYRQGD
+175 SNNFYRQGD

-193 FYESVLMGQRGVQY
+193 YYESVLMGQRGVQY

-213 NRIVGPYEK
+213 NRLVGTYEG
-222 GEYDTAAIAGRS
+222 GEYDTAAVAGRS
-234 LYTHIDIELQQ
+234 LRTHIDIELQQ
-245 LAEKLMSNKVG
+245 LAEALMNNKVG
-256 GLVAIDPRTGGIL
+256 GLVAIDPKTGGIL

-277 NPNDL
+277 DPNDL
-282 SGSEG
+282 SGPDG

-301 MLNRAIAGK
+301 MLNRAIAGR

-326 NEKVISPAYGYPCGG
+326 NEKVVSASYGYPCGG

-385 NPKYSNVYDGYL
+385 NPRYKNIYDGYL
-397 HWKQY
+397 HWKEY

-409 VRLGVDLPSE
+409 VRLGVDLPNE
-419 SAGGIADTSIYNREN
+419 NTGGIPDTVVYNREN

-474 TPHFVERLENEQEQ
+474 TPHFVKGIEGEGNDDETLL
-488 DTAYINRY
+488 NRFQQ
-496 KIRHDVLT
+496 KHDVLT
-504 YIPAAAFNDV
+504 NIPDIVFNEV

-530 QIEGIEVCAKTGTAE
+530 QIEGVEVCAKTGTAE
-545 NYTVLDGRRIKL
+545 NYTILDQRRIKL

-595 MMMEKYLND
+595 MMMEKYLLD
-604 SLSTR
+604 TLTAK
-609 SKADSARIE
+609 SKIDSARI
-618 AANLMPA
+618 ASTNLMPS
-625 YFKRLQYRE
+625 YFKRLQYKE

-644 TTRDSAYIERYT
+644 VTKDSMYIDRFSLQEPTRGPRSPFRKTPTESELPNWVKILSATSLPARGIEKLKT
-656 EIKPVASDN
+656 FSA
-665 SQLVAQVR
+665 
-673 NGSTGAKRSRP
+673 
-684 RIPAK
+684 
-689 PAAADSRPVFA
+689 
-700 AIIPE
+700 
-705 RSLLFKKGSI
+705 
-715 Q
+715 

>member
-1 MAAYNQSRSNIIR
+1 MAVYNQSRSNTIR
-14 LAVIISFSVI
+14 LIVIITFVVI
-24 VLQLVYLQL
+24 ALQLFYLQI
-33 VDRRYKQLAMD
+33 VDRRYEQLAMD
-44 NAVYAKVIYPERG
+44 NAVYPKVIYPERG
-57 IIYDRKGRAILNNT
+57 IIYDRKGKAILNNT
-71 IIYDLMVTPAE
+71 IIFDLMVTPAE
-82 VKGIDTLDFC
+82 AKGIDTLDFC
-92 RLMNIDTA
+92 RLMNMDTSE
-100 DFKKRIV
+100 FRKRMV
-107 EAIVKNT
+107 DAILKNT
-114 RVRPSVFKPML
+114 SVRPSVFKAML
-125 SQELQARFEE
+125 TKELQARFEE
-135 NSWKFPGFNL
+135 NSWRFPGFNL
-145 VERPLRIY
+145 VERPLRTY
-153 PFNAAAHILGYV
+153 PYHAAAHILGYI

-175 SQNFYRQGD
+175 SNNFYRQGD

-193 FYESVLMGQRGVQY
+193 YYESVLMGQRGVQY

-213 NRIVGPYEK
+213 NRLVGTYEG
-222 GEYDTAAIAGRS
+222 GEYDTAAVAGRS
-234 LYTHIDIELQQ
+234 LRTHIDIELQQ
-245 LAEKLMSNKVG
+245 LAEALMNNKVG
-256 GLVAIDPRTGGIL
+256 GLVAIDPKTGGIL

-277 NPNDL
+277 DPNDL
-282 SGSEG
+282 SGPDG

-301 MLNRAIAGK
+301 MLNRAIAGR

-326 NEKVISPAYGYPCGG
+326 NEKVVSSSYGYPCGG

-385 NPKYSNVYDGYL
+385 NPRYKNVYEGYL
-397 HWKQY
+397 HWKEY

-409 VRLGVDLPSE
+409 VRLGVDLPNE
-419 SAGGIADTSIYNREN
+419 NTGGIPDTVVYNREN

-464 CIIANKGYYY
+464 CVIANKGYYY
-474 TPHFVERLENEQEQ
+474 TPHFVERIEGDLPDDTSLTNPYRRKHEVLTGIP
-488 DTAYINRY
+488 DTAYR
-496 KIRHDVLT
+496 
-504 YIPAAAFNDV
+504 AV

-530 QIEGIEVCAKTGTAE
+530 QIEGVEVCAKTGTAE
-545 NYTVLDGRRIKL
+545 NYTILDRRRIKL

-595 MMMEKYLND
+595 MMMEKYLLD
-604 SLSTR
+604 TLTAK
-609 SKADSARIE
+609 SKIDSARI
-618 AANLMPA
+618 ASTNLMPS
-625 YFKRLQYRE
+625 YFKRLQYKE

-644 TTRDSAYIERYT
+644 VTKDSTYIDRFSLQEPARGPRSPFRKTPT
-656 EIKPVASDN
+656 EPELPNWVKILSATS
-665 SQLVAQVR
+665 L
-673 NGSTGAKRSRP
+673 
-684 RIPAK
+684 PARGIEK
-689 PAAADSRPVFA
+689 LKTFSA
-700 AIIPE
+700 
-705 RSLLFKKGSI
+705 
-715 Q
+715 

>member
-1 MAAYNQSRSNIIR
+1 MAVYNQSRSNTIR
-14 LAVIISFSVI
+14 LIVIITFVVI
-24 VLQLVYLQL
+24 ALQLFYLQV
-33 VDRRYKQLAMD
+33 VDRRYEQLAMD
-44 NAVYAKVIYPERG
+44 NAVYPKVIYPERG
-57 IIYDRKGRAILNNT
+57 IIYDRKGKAILNNT
-71 IIYDLMVTPAE
+71 IIFDLMVTPAE
-82 VKGIDTLDFC
+82 AKGVDTLDFC
-92 RLMNIDTA
+92 RLMNMDTSE
-100 DFKKRIV
+100 FRKRMV
-107 EAIVKNT
+107 DAILKNT
-114 RVRPSVFKPML
+114 SVRPSVFKAML
-125 SQELQARFEE
+125 TKELQARFEE
-135 NSWKFPGFNL
+135 NSWRFPGFNL
-145 VERPLRIY
+145 VERPLRTY
-153 PFNAAAHILGYV
+153 PYHAAAHILGYI

-175 SQNFYRQGD
+175 SNNFYRQGD

-193 FYESVLMGQRGVQY
+193 YYESVLMGQRGVQY

-213 NRIVGPYEK
+213 NRLVGTYEG
-222 GEYDTAAIAGRS
+222 GEYDTAAVAGRS
-234 LYTHIDIELQQ
+234 LRTHIDIELQQ
-245 LAEKLMSNKVG
+245 LAEALMNNKVG
-256 GLVAIDPRTGGIL
+256 GLVAIDPKTGGIL

-277 NPNDL
+277 DPNDL
-282 SGSEG
+282 SGPDG

-301 MLNRAIAGK
+301 MLNRAIAGR

-326 NEKVISPAYGYPCGG
+326 NEKVVSASYGYPCGG

-385 NPKYSNVYDGYL
+385 NPRYKNVYDGYL
-397 HWKQY
+397 HWKEY

-409 VRLGVDLPSE
+409 VRLGVDLPNE
-419 SAGGIADTSIYNREN
+419 NTGGIPDTVVYNREN

-464 CIIANKGYYY
+464 CVIANKGYYY
-474 TPHFVERLENEQEQ
+474 TPHFVKGIEGEGDDDEALL
-488 DTAYINRY
+488 NRFQQ
-496 KIRHDVLT
+496 KHDVLT
-504 YIPAAAFNDV
+504 NIPDIVFNEV

-530 QIEGIEVCAKTGTAE
+530 QIEGVEVCAKTGTAE
-545 NYTVLDGRRIKL
+545 NYTILDRRRIKL

-595 MMMEKYLND
+595 MMMEKYLLD
-604 SLSTR
+604 TLTAK
-609 SKADSARIE
+609 SKIDSARI
-618 AANLMPA
+618 ASTNLMPS
-625 YFKRLQYRE
+625 YFKRLQYKE

-644 TTRDSAYIERYT
+644 VTKDSTYIDRFSLQEPARGPRSPFRKTPT
-656 EIKPVASDN
+656 EPELPNWVKILSATS
-665 SQLVAQVR
+665 L
-673 NGSTGAKRSRP
+673 
-684 RIPAK
+684 
-689 PAAADSRPVFA
+689 
-700 AIIPE
+700 PE
-705 RSLLFKKGSI
+705 RGIEKLKTFSA
-715 Q
+715 

>member
-1 MAAYNQSRSNIIR
+1 MAVYNQSRSNTIR
-14 LAVIISFSVI
+14 LIVIITFVVI
-24 VLQLVYLQL
+24 ALQLFYLQI
-33 VDRRYKQLAMD
+33 VDRRYEQLAMD
-44 NAVYAKVIYPERG
+44 NAVYPKVIYPERG
-57 IIYDRKGRAILNNT
+57 IIYDRKGKAILNNT
-71 IIYDLMVTPAE
+71 IIFDLMVTPAE
-82 VKGIDTLDFC
+82 AKGIDTLDFC
-92 RLMNIDTA
+92 RLMNMDTSE
-100 DFKKRIV
+100 FRKRMV
-107 EAIVKNT
+107 DAILKNT
-114 RVRPSVFKPML
+114 SVRPSVFKAML
-125 SQELQARFEE
+125 TKELQARFEE
-135 NSWKFPGFNL
+135 NSWRFPGFNL
-145 VERPLRIY
+145 VERPLRTY
-153 PFNAAAHILGYV
+153 PYHAAAHILGYI

-175 SQNFYRQGD
+175 SNNFYRQGD

-193 FYESVLMGQRGVQY
+193 YYESVLMGQRGVQY

-213 NRIVGPYEK
+213 NRLVGTYEG
-222 GEYDTAAIAGRS
+222 GEYDTAAVAGRS
-234 LYTHIDIELQQ
+234 LRTHIDIELQQ
-245 LAEKLMSNKVG
+245 LAEALMNNKVG
-256 GLVAIDPRTGGIL
+256 GLVAIDPKTGGIL

-277 NPNDL
+277 DPNDL
-282 SGSEG
+282 SGPDG

-301 MLNRAIAGK
+301 MLNRAIAGR

-326 NEKVISPAYGYPCGG
+326 NEKVVSASYGYPCGG

-385 NPKYSNVYDGYL
+385 NPRYKNVYDGYL
-397 HWKQY
+397 HWKEY

-409 VRLGVDLPSE
+409 VRLGVDLPNE
-419 SAGGIADTSIYNREN
+419 NTGGIPDTVVYNREN

-464 CIIANKGYYY
+464 CVIANKGYYY
-474 TPHFVERLENEQEQ
+474 TPHFVKGIEGEGDDDEALL
-488 DTAYINRY
+488 NRFQQ
-496 KIRHDVLT
+496 KHDVLT
-504 YIPAAAFNDV
+504 NIPDIVFNEV

-530 QIEGIEVCAKTGTAE
+530 QIEGVEVCAKTGTAE
-545 NYTVLDGRRIKL
+545 NYTILDRRRIKL

-595 MMMEKYLND
+595 MMMEKYLLD
-604 SLSTR
+604 TLTAK
-609 SKADSARIE
+609 SKIDSARI
-618 AANLMPA
+618 ASTNLMPS
-625 YFKRLQYRE
+625 YFKRLQYKE

-644 TTRDSAYIERYT
+644 VTKDSTYIDRFSLQEPARGPRSPFRKTPT
-656 EIKPVASDN
+656 EPELPSWVKILSATS
-665 SQLVAQVR
+665 L
-673 NGSTGAKRSRP
+673 
-684 RIPAK
+684 
-689 PAAADSRPVFA
+689 
-700 AIIPE
+700 PE
-705 RSLLFKKGSI
+705 RGIEKLKTFSA
-715 Q
+715 